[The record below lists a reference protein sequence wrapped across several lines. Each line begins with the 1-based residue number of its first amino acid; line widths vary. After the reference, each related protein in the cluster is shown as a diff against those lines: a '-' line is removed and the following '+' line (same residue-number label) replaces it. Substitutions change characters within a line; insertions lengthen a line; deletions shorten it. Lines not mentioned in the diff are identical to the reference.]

1 MNLSHHRKRRPMHF
15 CLVTLLGTFLAHSP
29 PMRTPDVRH
38 SKTILTHSVHE
49 LFYLR
54 WWNTLRAKI
63 KVSLQKCMKTWG
75 PCAEESTLRRQQIRP
90 KLYNFKG
97 LMSLYVKLYNFKGL
111 MSLYVRRCTR
121 HYRSSF
127 LFRTNSL
134 ISDKTFLIMG
144 NTRRLKWRRAVVV
157 VLCFSSLER
166 TSLEK
171 K

>member
-1 MNLSHHRKRRPMHF
+1 MSYNELASPWEEKADANF
-15 CLVTLLGTFLAHSP
+15 CLVTLSRTFLAHSP
-29 PMRTPDVRH
+29 SMRTPDVRR

-75 PCAEESTLRRQQIRP
+75 PCAEESTQRRQQIRP
-90 KLYNFKG
+90 
-97 LMSLYVKLYNFKGL
+97 KLYNFKGL

-121 HYRSSF
+121 HYRSFF

-144 NTRRLKWRRAVVV
+144 NTRRLKWRRAVIV
-157 VLCFSSLER
+157 VLCCSSLEG
-166 TSLEK
+166 TGMLK
-171 K
+171 KWMSRSERA